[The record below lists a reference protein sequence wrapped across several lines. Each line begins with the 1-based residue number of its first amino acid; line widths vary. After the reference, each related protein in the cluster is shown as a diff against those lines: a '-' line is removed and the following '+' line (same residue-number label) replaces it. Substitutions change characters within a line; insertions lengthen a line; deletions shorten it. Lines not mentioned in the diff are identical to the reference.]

1 MKNEPQ
7 FYPINTADAQAIK
20 HRIRFIF
27 FVVVLALVGLTLTVF
42 GPQFLP
48 RTKYFNSTA
57 TVEINRGPMN
67 PVMLPM
73 SPIQPGTIIR
83 FPDYADELK
92 QESVLSKVVE
102 DLKLTERLSAPGK
115 PVSLAEVFRILK
127 KTIIVK
133 QEGWNQNKVTVFST
147 DRMIA
152 AEIANAIVIAH
163 KDEKLKIG
171 RGGREQELAEMRS
184 ELDAKRS
191 ESKSLFARTQLLRNK
206 HQIEDEDADD
216 SNAEVLINTNEG
228 KAEKK
233 RKLSEY
239 AEAKAN
245 YLACKRL
252 LMAIEQQYAAAKLD
266 DVLYPPPVKILER
279 AEPEA
284 LTTTT
289 HKLPSD
295 TLQLP
300 NANIRILLIVLC
312 GMIAGVGITFI
323 ALRDL
328 LTGN

>member
-48 RTKYFNSTA
+48 RTKYFSSTA
-57 TVEINRGPMN
+57 TIEINDGPMN
-67 PVMLPM
+67 IGGLPL

-83 FPDYADELK
+83 LPNYADELK
-92 QESVLSKVVE
+92 KESILSNVVE
-102 DLKLTERLSAPGK
+102 GLKLTERLTAPDK
-115 PVSLAEVFRILK
+115 PVSKAQAVSILQR
-127 KTIIVK
+127 TLVVK
-133 QEGWNQNKVTVFST
+133 QTGLSLFKITAFNA
-147 DRMIA
+147 DRSLA
-152 AEIANAIVIAH
+152 AEIANAVVVAY
-163 KDEKLKIG
+163 KEERLKIA
-171 RGGREQELAEMRS
+171 RGDSENILAEMR
-184 ELDAKRS
+184 EALDAKRGDV
-191 ESKSLFARTQLLRNK
+191 KSLYALSVQLRNK
-206 HQIEDEDADD
+206 YQIEDPDTGSSDAFL
-216 SNAEVLINTNEG
+216 SINDGQTEQ
-228 KAEKK
+228 K

-239 AEAKAN
+239 AEAKAS
-245 YLACKRL
+245 YLSCESL
-252 LMAIEQQYAAAKLD
+252 LMAIEQRYAASRFDEYLH
-266 DVLYPPPVKILER
+266 LTPVKILER

-284 LTTTT
+284 LTTPT

-312 GMIAGVGITFI
+312 GVVAGVGLTFI

-328 LTGN
+328 LT